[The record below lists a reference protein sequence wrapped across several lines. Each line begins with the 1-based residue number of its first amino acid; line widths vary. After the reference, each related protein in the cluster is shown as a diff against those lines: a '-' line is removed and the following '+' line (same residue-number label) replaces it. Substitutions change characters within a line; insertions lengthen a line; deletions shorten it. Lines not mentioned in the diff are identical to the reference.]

1 MDIRKNHEKLIVRG
15 GGCQPQQ
22 RSEEAEATFLL
33 IILVNSAILF
43 LVTMGKEKM
52 PIAIHLTNYANVN
65 HKNKIHFWG
74 EGYAIAK
81 RITILH
87 GGWVYLDPKKSL
99 RNLCKIPYLCISYQ

>member
-1 MDIRKNHEKLIVRG
+1 MDIRKIHEKLIVRG

-43 LVTMGKEKM
+43 LGTMGKEKM

-65 HKNKIHFWG
+65 HKNKIHFLGGGGVCHCPIDYNITWG
-74 EGYAIAK
+74 EG
-81 RITILH
+81 L
-87 GGWVYLDPKKSL
+87 S
-99 RNLCKIPYLCISYQ
+99 

>member
-1 MDIRKNHEKLIVRG
+1 MSNMVLRDASASKNTWFLDIRKIHEKPIVRG

-74 EGYAIAK
+74 GEGYAIA
-81 RITILH
+81 
-87 GGWVYLDPKKSL
+87 
-99 RNLCKIPYLCISYQ
+99 Q